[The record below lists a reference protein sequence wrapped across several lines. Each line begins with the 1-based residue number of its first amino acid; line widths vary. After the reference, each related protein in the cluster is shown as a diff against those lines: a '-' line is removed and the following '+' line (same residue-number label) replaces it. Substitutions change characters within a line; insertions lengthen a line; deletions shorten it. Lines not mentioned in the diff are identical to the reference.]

1 LLTQNVLLLQCR
13 LEKDTKGLKDK
24 FKKDLKTARE
34 RNKRDLQN
42 MKVSFPTYT
51 VKCVPLYINSTN

>member
-1 LLTQNVLLLQCR
+1 M
-13 LEKDTKGLKDK
+13 KGLKDK

-34 RNKRDLQN
+34 RNKRELQN

-51 VKCVPLYINSTN
+51 IKCVTLYINSTN